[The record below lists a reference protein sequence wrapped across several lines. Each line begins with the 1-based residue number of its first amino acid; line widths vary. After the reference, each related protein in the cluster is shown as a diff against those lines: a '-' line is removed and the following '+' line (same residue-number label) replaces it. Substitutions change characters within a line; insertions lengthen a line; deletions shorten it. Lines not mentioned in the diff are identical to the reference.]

1 MAIRP
6 VTIPINGDTSGFE
19 RALSRTQ
26 TLVRN
31 FAVAGAAALGTVTAG
46 LTAMSVAG
54 VRAAR
59 EVEILSQRANAT
71 PVQLQR
77 MAAAGRRV
85 GVDMRDMSDILQDV
99 NDRIGDFLQTGAGEM
114 ADFFEVIAPRV
125 GVTADQFR
133 NLSGPD
139 ALQLYVSTLERAGVN
154 QQEMTFYMEAMSSES
169 TRLLPLLRNNGAQM
183 RALGDAAAAS
193 GAIISESM
201 IASINDANNSL
212 DVISASF
219 SALQMRLAA
228 EVAPAL
234 QSVADQFSDFLGSD
248 AARQAID
255 RLSDAFGAL
264 ADAATSEG
272 FLEAVAGGLT
282 NMLTAATAAVEGIV
296 WLTQNVEIFTA
307 AATAASV
314 AIYAMGGPITLLV
327 GTISAATAGLVAM
340 SRGFNTQQTAADAAR
355 IAQEALN
362 RSLGGEGGYNSL
374 TPTAQTESLT
384 LAVAYEE
391 EARQALQAAEANYE
405 LAASRLAA
413 VSGFGEDSLASNPAA
428 PGIAQEY
435 EDAAENVR
443 LWREELSAASRTVYA
458 LRVQIAEGIGGG
470 GGGDTGD
477 DTPPSVT
484 PGGGGGGGADDLQQ
498 RLDTLLAGIQS
509 EREILEE
516 WYAEGLQTL
525 QDARDAE
532 LLTEEAYLQ
541 RRAELRREYAEAEA
555 QIEQM
560 RWDNTVG
567 AVGSGIGEVLSAM
580 GQGNRR
586 MLAAS
591 KAFNA
596 GMAWIDTIAGAAREL
611 RNGTFGFASA
621 AEVIAKGLTFVNA
634 INGVSLSGGGGGG
647 GASTAAASPAPAM
660 PTQNIVLDLVGAT
673 PSQVNQYE
681 QLADSFNEAIRQ
693 GYLPNVMVSA

>member
-19 RALSRTQ
+19 RALTRTQ

-31 FAVAGAAALGTVTAG
+31 FSVAGGAALGTVTAG
-46 LTAMSVAG
+46 LTAMSIAG

-59 EVEILSQRANAT
+59 EVEILSQRANAS

-85 GVDMRDMSDILQDV
+85 GLDMRDMSDILQDV

-114 ADFFEVIAPRV
+114 ADFFEIIAPRV

-183 RALGDAAAAS
+183 RALGEAAAAS

-228 EVAPAL
+228 EVSPAL
-234 QSVADQFSDFLGSD
+234 QSVADQFSSFLGSD
-248 AARQAID
+248 AAQRAIE

-282 NMLTAATAAVEGIV
+282 NILTASTAAVEGIV

-327 GTISAATAGLVAM
+327 GAVSAATAGLVAM
-340 SRGFNTQQTAADAAR
+340 SRGFNTQKTAADAAR

-374 TPTAQTESLT
+374 TPTAQAEALT

-391 EARQALQAAEANYE
+391 EARLALQAAEANYE

-413 VSGFGEDSLASNPAA
+413 VSGFGEDSLASNPSA
-428 PGIAQEY
+428 PGIAEEY
-435 EDAAENVR
+435 ENAAENVR

-458 LRVQIAEGIGGG
+458 LRVQIAAGIGG

-477 DTPPSVT
+477 DGPPST
-484 PGGGGGGGADDLQQ
+484 IPSGGGGADDLQQ
-498 RLDTLLAGIQS
+498 RLDTLLSGIQS

-516 WYAEGLQTL
+516 WYAEGLETL
-525 QDARDAE
+525 RDAREAE
-532 LLTEEAYLQ
+532 LLTEEEYLQ
-541 RRAELRREYAEAEA
+541 RRAELRREYADAEA

-560 RWDNTVG
+560 RWNNTVG
-567 AVGSGIGEVLSAM
+567 AVGSGIGEVLGAM

-586 MLAAS
+586 LLAAS

-621 AEVIAKGLTFVNA
+621 AAVIAKGIGFVNA

-647 GASTAAASPAPAM
+647 GGAAGGGAVSSGAAQSSGPRIYLDIQPNARGDIPMETFTSTID
-660 PTQNIVLDLVGAT
+660 TIN
-673 PSQVNQYE
+673 E
-681 QLADSFNEAIRQ
+681 QLGRGGRIVA
-693 GYLPNVMVSA
+693 